1 MRQYSS
7 LFMFTLAL
15 FLLVAEP
22 ALAQSIDLSPI
33 QSLLQGIVDALTGP
47 LGVVIATLAVLG
59 VFLSWFF
66 NIIDLRQAL
75 WVLVGIAGVAA
86 APMGLPIM
94 YAMVWLFGSVLLFVW
109 VQHIVVLAVAALL
122 YPVLWK
128 AADWDPRFIDVM
140 MTALQ
145 ETPPTRNRSIHGGD
159 SYAP

>member
-75 WVLVGIAGVAA
+75 L
-86 APMGLPIM
+86 GLPIM

>member
-1 MRQYSS
+1 MRHFTRAFAAS
-7 LFMFTLAL
+7 LSL
-15 FLLVAEP
+15 FLLIADP

-86 APMGLPIM
+86 APTI
-94 YAMVWLFGSVLLFVW
+94 
-109 VQHIVVLAVAALL
+109 VAA
-122 YPVLWK
+122 VF
-128 AADWDPRFIDVM
+128 A
-140 MTALQ
+140 
-145 ETPPTRNRSIHGGD
+145 GG
-159 SYAP
+159 

>member
-1 MRQYSS
+1 MKSRSFWKSRIRS
-7 LFMFTLAL
+7 LFVNVTRARSAAVHWRSNVFQTSRMH
-15 FLLVAEP
+15 LLVALISMFVFLAEP

-86 APMGLPIM
+86 APTI
-94 YAMVWLFGSVLLFVW
+94 
-109 VQHIVVLAVAALL
+109 VAA
-122 YPVLWK
+122 V
-128 AADWDPRFIDVM
+128 F
-140 MTALQ
+140 
-145 ETPPTRNRSIHGGD
+145 GG
-159 SYAP
+159 S

>member
-1 MRQYSS
+1 MKLQPVWIFKVKLVIGNLTKASHAAMQARYHFFQSS
-7 LFMFTLAL
+7 WMTSFFVPSLAC
-15 FLLVAEP
+15 FLLIAEP

-86 APMGLPIM
+86 APTI
-94 YAMVWLFGSVLLFVW
+94 
-109 VQHIVVLAVAALL
+109 VAA
-122 YPVLWK
+122 VF
-128 AADWDPRFIDVM
+128 A
-140 MTALQ
+140 
-145 ETPPTRNRSIHGGD
+145 GG
-159 SYAP
+159 

>member
-1 MRQYSS
+1 MKPTAY
-7 LFMFTLAL
+7 LLLA
-15 FLLVAEP
+15 FVSLLVLTAEP

-86 APMGLPIM
+86 APTI
-94 YAMVWLFGSVLLFVW
+94 
-109 VQHIVVLAVAALL
+109 VAA
-122 YPVLWK
+122 VFG
-128 AADWDPRFIDVM
+128 A
-140 MTALQ
+140 
-145 ETPPTRNRSIHGGD
+145 
-159 SYAP
+159 